1 MQNFKGLKQPWKSEK
16 GSEVEGRENQVP
28 IMQKR
33 RKFQTHVA
41 TNGITWG
48 EGQKPLNS
56 VDHYQGQEVPLKFAG
71 IRGF

>member
-16 GSEVEGRENQVP
+16 GSEAEGRENQVP

-56 VDHYQGQEVPLKFAG
+56 VVAG